1 MFAFL
6 KSCDF
11 KQKFVIICL
20 STLVKLMPNEI
31 TNCVLKRRIKYLI
44 KTSSKTSMS
53 KSKRN
58 FEIINELIV
67 HKKCKQTIQKIVLL
81 KDKINITHNIIYY
94 ML

>member
-1 MFAFL
+1 
-6 KSCDF
+6 
-11 KQKFVIICL
+11 
-20 STLVKLMPNEI
+20 
-31 TNCVLKRRIKYLI
+31 
-44 KTSSKTSMS
+44 MS